1 VNLSADYTLS
11 FLIFLGPT
19 MLTMLC
25 VDSDSQRLAQVR
37 QDLLPLSATLKV
49 VEAGSIKSAIALILQ
64 SDEKIALI
72 LSAQYLSDGD
82 ALTLFRHSQCQLMR
96 KIIYAPEPCVR
107 QIIDCIN
114 QGHIDYF
121 LQIPY
126 QKSSFKHLIQT
137 QMSNYRTTHYQ
148 RKQLSQTSRPERAV
162 NKTCL
167 LADNRE
173 TETTGF
179 QDKFLD
185 YSLYSDDELS
195 NLMIKSLHKLLQDN
209 DKNKVRRRYR
219 ANHILTREGEKN
231 SFLWF
236 ITRGE
241 VLLKKRNARGET
253 QDITIMQAGSMVG
266 GMSFLTEEAAFSTGI
281 TLVDTEVLKVD
292 SITFSQITQSNTA
305 LLAPFTNL
313 LLRNFN
319 RRLQQSIA
327 TELALQESLESLD
340 AAHTQLIESEKMAV
354 LGQLVAGVAHELN
367 NPVAAILRG
376 SDTLITQVSSLLTQV
391 SNSEFSRFAKN
402 TFQQGLTVTPLSTSE
417 SRSRTKHLLKLIDD
431 KKLAKK
437 LVNMHLA
444 DVDIPLAE
452 GCNFAQTVNLLNQFH
467 EVGTILRNSNAC
479 ATRIADLVKSLK
491 HYAGQDCE
499 ASAATDIHEGL
510 EETLIIFENK
520 LKYYQVTKEYQQ
532 LPKIDCHPIEL
543 EQVWTN
549 IISNA
554 IYAIES
560 EGGKGELKISTLYLP
575 YDESPRVQ
583 VIIEDN
589 GPGMPKHVLEKI
601 FELNYTSKRE
611 GNFGLGIGLTICSQ
625 IIKRHGGTIE
635 AESEPDLYT
644 RFIITL
650 PVSSTYIEKYR

>member
-1 VNLSADYTLS
+1 
-11 FLIFLGPT
+11 
-19 MLTMLC
+19 MLC
-25 VDSDSQRLAQVR
+25 VDSDSVRLAQVK
-37 QDLLPLSATLKV
+37 QDLLPLSETLKL
-49 VEAGSIKSAIALILQ
+49 VEAESIKSATTLILQ
-64 SDEKIALI
+64 SEEKIALI
-72 LSAQYLSDGD
+72 LSAQYLIDGD
-82 ALTLFRHSQCQLMR
+82 ALTLFRHSQCKLMR

-107 QIIDCIN
+107 QIINCIN

-121 LQIPY
+121 LQMPY
-126 QKSSFKHLIQT
+126 QKSSFKQLIQT

-148 RKQLSQTSRPERAV
+148 RKQLAQTNRPERAV

-167 LADNRE
+167 LTDNRE

-195 NLMIKSLHKLLQDN
+195 NLMIKSLHKLLKDN
-209 DKNKVRRRYR
+209 DQNKVRRRYR

-236 ITRGE
+236 ITKGE

-340 AAHTQLIESEKMAV
+340 AAHNQLIESEKMAV

-376 SDTLITQVSSLLTQV
+376 SDTLINQVSSLLTKV
-391 SNSEFSRFAKN
+391 SNSEFSKFAKT

-417 SRSRTKHLLKLIDD
+417 SRSRTKDLLKLIDD

-452 GCNFAQTVNLLNQFH
+452 GCNFAQTVNLLSQFH

-491 HYAGQDCE
+491 HYAGQDCA

-575 YDESPRVQ
+575 YDEAPRVQ

-589 GPGMPKHVLEKI
+589 GPGMPKHVLKKI

-635 AESEPDLYT
+635 AESEPNLFT

-650 PVSSTYIEKYR
+650 PVSSSYIEKDR